1 MIYQYEEIELTLK
14 LSYFAKIHLRELENI
29 LQIDNDRKYNQD
41 YIFYTYIVYIVD
53 FWLNSLFPDEQKII
67 FLRIFEKKTYD
78 CIAIET
84 GYSNHSSI
92 VRKYKKIVKK
102 ILYLCSE
109 VCYTEFIFF

>member
-41 YIFYTYIVYIVD
+41 YIFYSYIVYIVD

-67 FLRIFEKKTYD
+67 FLRIFEKKTYNH
-78 CIAIET
+78 IAFQI
-84 GYSNHSSI
+84 GYLNHSSVI
-92 VRKYKKIVKK
+92 RKYKGIINK
-102 ILYLCSE
+102 LYNNQE
-109 VCYTEFIFF
+109 NR